1 MDANNA
7 PIRRR
12 REGVE
17 SAKFEMGQ
25 KPPIDMGEAVP
36 GAARPEVPAIE
47 AVHAEALIDGR
58 AEQLAFGKM
67 TERDVVDEVVN
78 MEVYPSSEENAPL
91 TVPCWVNGRGAEVFL
106 NGKWQ
111 SLGHLPVGVRLI
123 TRRKYA
129 EVLLRAKK
137 DKITTDHQGTEV
149 ERPQNKV
156 HRISSAVAN
165 IQIVNDRNPKGIEW
179 VRRCMAQPG

>member
-1 MDANNA
+1 MDAQNA

-12 REGVE
+12 RAGVE
-17 SAKFEMGQ
+17 SAEFPMGQ
-25 KPPIDMGEAVP
+25 KDDIDLGEATP

-47 AVHAEALIDGR
+47 AIHAEALIDGR
-58 AEQLAFGKM
+58 AEQLAFN
-67 TERDVVDEVVN
+67 EEPVEV
-78 MEVYPSSEENAPL
+78 MVYPSSEENAPL
-91 TVPCWVNGRGAEVFL
+91 TVPCWVNGRGAEVFQ
-106 NGKWQ
+106 NGRWNV
-111 SLGHLPVGVRLI
+111 LGFLPVGVNVI

-137 DKITTDHQGTEV
+137 DKISTDHQGTEV

-156 HRISSAVAN
+156 RRVSSAVAN
-165 IQIVNDRNPKGIEW
+165 IQVITDRNPRGIEW

>member
-17 SAKFEMGQ
+17 SAQFDMGQ

-47 AVHAEALIDGR
+47 AVHAEALVDGR
-58 AEQLAFGKM
+58 AEQLAFN
-67 TERDVVDEVVN
+67 EEPVEV
-78 MEVYPSSEENAPL
+78 MIYPSSEENAPL

-137 DKITTDHQGTEV
+137 DKISTDHQGTEV